1 MKRKIIPPLLALLLA
16 VTACN
21 LQTAPPAPTVAVP
34 AASTDTVPQPESTDT
49 PFPEPSVPSG
59 LTLDLLKNGTYHVP
73 FYDRTVTLVNGSY
86 SNDSSTDP
94 YSVRLLDVVAF
105 GDLNGDGTGDAA
117 VVLVENTGGTGQF
130 ESIIPV
136 LNAGGAPVQAGESQ
150 LGDRVR
156 INAMIID
163 SGRIRLDMFVQ
174 GPNDPMCCASQ
185 PETQYY
191 GMLGNTFWLTRLT
204 TRTPDQRDRSITI
217 DSPADNADVNNPFII
232 QGSVT
237 IAPFENNLVSRI
249 YLPDG
254 TLVNESPLMVD
265 SSGIMG
271 GPGTFSRDVDLSNAG
286 ITGPV
291 IIQFLDLSA
300 ADGSTLAL
308 GSVVLTIY

>member
-1 MKRKIIPPLLALLLA
+1 MNRKFIPPLLALLLA

-21 LQTAPPAPTVAVP
+21 IQTTSPTATIP
-34 AASTDTVPQPESTDT
+34 IAAASTDTVPQPASTDT
-49 PFPEPSVPSG
+49 PFPEPAVPAG
-59 LTLDLLKNGTYHVP
+59 LTLDMLKNGSYHVP

-130 ESIIPV
+130 ESLIPV
-136 LNAGGAPVQAGESQ
+136 LNSGGAPVQAGESQ

-156 INAMIID
+156 INAMTID

-185 PETQYY
+185 PEMQYY
-191 GMLGNTFWLTRLT
+191 GMLGHTFWLTRLT
-204 TRTPDQRDRSITI
+204 TQTPDKLDRSITI
-217 DSPADNADVNNPFII
+217 DSPADNADVNNPFTI

-237 IAPFENNLVSRI
+237 IAPFENNLASRI

-254 TLVNESPLMVD
+254 TLVNETPLMVD
-265 SSGIMG
+265 SGGIMG
-271 GPGTFSRDVDLSNAG
+271 GPGTFSREVDLSNAG

-291 IIQFLDLSA
+291 IFQFLDLSA

-308 GSVVLTIY
+308 GSVLLNVH